1 MNSGEKIAALRK
13 SKGMTQAEI
22 GTELN
27 VTFQAVSKWERGESY
42 PDFDTMSK
50 LAKLFGV
57 PLSYFEDGN
66 DEKNET
72 SATAAV
78 APDRQVMLGVCKECG
93 KTVFEGEEDTVEP
106 VLVCKKCAE
115 RKRQELKCAEEEENR
130 KKQIEEQRRI
140 DEAHK
145 IRNRGLIWS
154 GIIIGTILICCM
166 IGLVN
171 NSKYIVYILIGMA
184 VALVFGYPFVAQLF
198 WEGVISDIALFGGK
212 IVGMPGVIFDL
223 SLDGVMF
230 LIAVKV
236 LFAVIRFLIW
246 LATFI
251 AAASVAMVISPFTF
265 PFALKKL
272 NRGEEL

>member
-130 KKQIEEQRRI
+130 KKQIEERRRI

-166 IGLVN
+166 IGLAN

>member
-154 GIIIGTILICCM
+154 GIIIGIILICCM

-230 LIAVKV
+230 LIAVKI